1 MNRIFP
7 VLALLAFVVLAIAMI
22 LGLCIGDLRN
32 DPTGAAMQ
40 TKRIHFLAGLTAA
53 LSVVLVESI
62 LITYFI
68 GTSRWCREVSETYG
82 LDAEYIVRGNRL
94 KRGAFPYAVTGMLI
108 AVGVAALGAAA
119 DPSAAIQTAAP
130 FGLAWR
136 DMHLTG
142 ALLGTAFIGL
152 SFCMLWLKIDQHRL
166 LIADI
171 LEEVRKIRVAK
182 GLEV

>member
-7 VLALLAFVVLAIAMI
+7 VLAAVAFVVLGIAMV
-22 LGLCIGDLRN
+22 LGLSIGDLRN
-32 DPTGAAMQ
+32 DPTGAALA
-40 TKRIHFLAGLTAA
+40 TKRVHFLAGLTAA
-53 LSVVLVESI
+53 LAVVMVESI
-62 LITYFI
+62 VVTYFI

-82 LDAEYIVRGNRL
+82 LDAACIVRGNRL
-94 KRGAFPYAVTGMLI
+94 KRGAFPYAVAGMLI

-119 DPSAAIQTAAP
+119 DPSAAVQTAPP

-136 DMHLTG
+136 DVHLAG
-142 ALLGTAFIGL
+142 ALLGTALIGL
-152 SFCMLWLKIDQHRL
+152 SFCMLWLKIDQHRV

>member
-7 VLALLAFVVLAIAMI
+7 VLAIVAVVVLAIAMV

-32 DPTGAAMQ
+32 DPSGAALA
-40 TKRIHFLAGLTAA
+40 TKRAHFLAGLTAA
-53 LSVVLVESI
+53 LAVVLVESI
-62 LITYFI
+62 IVTYFI

-82 LDAEYIVRGNRL
+82 LEATYIVRGNRL
-94 KRGAFPYAVTGMLI
+94 KRGAFPYAVAGMLV
-108 AVGVAALGAAA
+108 AVGIAALGAAA
-119 DPSAAIQTAAP
+119 DPSAALQTAAP

-136 DMHLTG
+136 DVHLAG
-142 ALLGTAFIGL
+142 ALLGTAFIGF
-152 SFCMLWLKIDQHRL
+152 SFFMLWQKIDQHRV